1 MTSPSIPDAE
11 GDIHLERAY
20 IDYFVPGTPLSLTF
34 GRLPT
39 NEGPPN
45 EIKDNT
51 TRKSTWPKLMIDG
64 ESDGI
69 IANLS
74 LYKWTGL
81 KNSIFRLTYAKIFQ
95 NYSKYTGMDLDDSRA
110 AVAAFEMEVP
120 GVKDSMVWISYADH
134 TSDFWNFRRISLCGL
149 SRDAQPCVSTVIKL
163 NEVRRCWKF

>member
-81 KNSIFRLTYAKIFQ
+81 KIQFSDLPTQKSFRTIR
-95 NYSKYTGMDLDDSRA
+95 NI
-110 AVAAFEMEVP
+110 P
-120 GVKDSMVWISYADH
+120 VWIWMIPEQRWLLLRWRFLVLKTLWYGLAMLIIRVIFGISGE
-134 TSDFWNFRRISLCGL
+134 FR
-149 SRDAQPCVSTVIKL
+149 CVG
-163 NEVRRCWKF
+163 